1 MTSPRRLLLTAIFV
15 TGATALVLTG
25 PTARSSSLPQ
35 MADLAA
41 RVMPAVV
48 SIAST
53 DPVNPAAP
61 GTGDNSGDNS
71 GSGSGD
77 NSNGGANSAY
87 HPTADTSGTL
97 DTSGTVLPP
106 PKAIEALG
114 SGFVIAPSG
123 YILTNAHVIAGSASI
138 SVTFQDGT
146 IIPATVIGRDT
157 DADIAVLKVNAGHPL
172 PFVKFGNSGALRV
185 GDWVLA
191 IGNPYGLPG
200 STSAGIVSALD
211 RNISQGTYDDFI
223 QTDAAINRGNSGG
236 PLFNTKG
243 EVIGIDSAIYS
254 PSGGSVGIGFAIPS
268 AMAQPVAQALI
279 TTGSMNRGWL
289 GAATQEITPE
299 IQTTLNLPGTSGAL
313 VGSVSP
319 NSPASG
325 TLQPGDVI
333 TALKGVTI
341 ASPRALFIRTA
352 QIPAGTKA
360 GITFWR
366 NGSAHSATLLITA
379 PPPALD
385 ETIAPAT
392 PPAPGTITLASLGLT
407 ISTKPA
413 DASSTGSTGATIT
426 AVTAKGPA
434 GKAGILAGNVIEQ
447 VNGQPT
453 TSATLQ
459 TQLQQLIQ
467 AKLPAA
473 TLLITG
479 NTANGADPGPRWVS
493 VPFQK

>member
-1 MTSPRRLLLTAIFV
+1 MTTPRRPLLAAVLSAAF
-15 TGATALVLTG
+15 AAAALFS
-25 PTARSSSLPQ
+25 PAARAGDLPQ

-53 DPVNPAAP
+53 DPVPPAP
-61 GTGDNSGDNS
+61 GSDSSSG
-71 GSGSGD
+71 
-77 NSNGGANSAY
+77 AFTPA
-87 HPTADTSGTL
+87 
-97 DTSGTVLPP
+97 SGTVLPP

-114 SGFVIAPSG
+114 SGFVIAPDG
-123 YILTNAHVIAGSASI
+123 YILTNAHVIAGAASI

-146 IIPATVIGRDT
+146 IVPATVIGRDT
-157 DADIAVLKVNAGHPL
+157 GADLAVLKVNTGHPL

-211 RNISQGTYDDFI
+211 RNINQGAYDDFI

-243 EVIGIDSAIYS
+243 EVIGVDSAIYS

-268 AMAQPVAQALI
+268 AMAAPVAKALM
-279 TTGSMNRGWL
+279 TSGSMVRGWL
-289 GAATQEITPE
+289 GAATQEVTPA
-299 IQTTLNLPGTSGAL
+299 IQATLHLPNTAGAL

-319 NSPASG
+319 GSPASG

-333 TALKGVTI
+333 TALKGAAI
-341 ASPRALFIRTA
+341 ASPRALFIRIA
-352 QIPAGTKA
+352 QIPAGTQA

-366 NGSAHSATLLITA
+366 NGNPHSATLRITA
-379 PPPALD
+379 PPPPLD
-385 ETIAPAT
+385 EAITPAT
-392 PPAPGTITLASLGLT
+392 PPGPAAITIASLGLT
-407 ISTKPA
+407 LSARPG
-413 DASSTGSTGATIT
+413 DSGVSIT
-426 AVTAKGPA
+426 AVTAKGSA
-434 GKAGILAGNVIEQ
+434 SAAGIRAGNVIEQ
-447 VNGQPT
+447 VNGQPAA
-453 TSATLQ
+453 SAADLR
-459 TQLQQLIQ
+459 TQLQRLIQ
-467 AKLPAA
+467 THLPAA

-479 NTANGADPGPRWVS
+479 AAANGTDPGPRWVS
-493 VPFQK
+493 VIFKN